1 MSTSRLNNNDS
12 QKESSNPAFDH
23 KLLDEVV
30 KSINVVQTMN
40 ECFWVGDKDH
50 KTLYVNPVF
59 EKLSGYSLEECLGRD
74 CVSFF
79 DEEGK
84 RIISQ
89 HHGLRLSGKS
99 SQYEANMVSKT
110 GRVIPLLIS
119 GGPTKEGGT
128 MGIFTNLSKLKKL
141 SRQEKVTRQILKF
154 STEAIVILD
163 QNRHISLWNNG
174 ATRLFGYKEEDVLN
188 KSIDIVI
195 PAEEVETNQ
204 RLLAEVEEKGH
215 IKNIEGRRQTKNG
228 EAIDVLISVTK
239 VLDEENH
246 LIGYLVIYRD
256 VTQQKR
262 TNNELQKRFETIQ
275 DAYKELGLQRRHLD
289 YLYEI
294 IDSTVNIETSLE
306 SLEKLIVSALCLLTK
321 CDAAIL
327 RAYDERKKVLKLA
340 SCFGVSPK
348 WLDKHQ
354 VKFENSLASEA
365 FENKRP
371 TIIDDVDNNPKHQG
385 SSLLKMHRFKT
396 IVLIPLSINKK
407 IFGTISLYAT
417 DASKFRLIETDFLE
431 KIGKQCTI
439 ALFAK
444 KTSQK

>member
-1 MSTSRLNNNDS
+1 MKTPDP
-12 QKESSNPAFDH
+12 QKEIITVSFSDDSLN
-23 KLLDEVV
+23 EVV
-30 KSINVVQTMN
+30 KSTNVVKTMN
-40 ECFWVGDKDH
+40 ECFWVGDKNH
-50 KTLYVNPVF
+50 KTLYVNPIF
-59 EKLSGYSLEECLGRD
+59 EKTSGYSLEECIGRD

-84 RIISQ
+84 RIINQ
-89 HHGLRLSGKS
+89 HHRLRLAGKS
-99 SQYEANMVSKT
+99 SQYEANMVTKN
-110 GRVIPLLIS
+110 GRIIPLLIS
-119 GGPTKEGGT
+119 GSSTKDGGT

-141 SRQEKVTRQILKF
+141 GRQEKVTRQILKF

-163 QNRHISLWNNG
+163 QNRHITLWNNG
-174 ATRLFGYKEEDVLN
+174 STRIFGHREDEVLN

-195 PAEEVETNQ
+195 PSEEVESNQ
-204 RLLAEVEEKGH
+204 KLITEVDEKGH
-215 IKNIEGRRQTKNG
+215 IKNIEGRRQTKSG
-228 EAIDVLISVTK
+228 EVIDVLISVTK
-239 VLDEENH
+239 VLDDENK

-294 IDSTVNIETSLE
+294 IESTVDPAISLE
-306 SLEKLIVSALCLLTK
+306 NLEKLIVSALCLLTK
-321 CDAAIL
+321 CDASIL
-327 RAYDERKKVLKLA
+327 RIYDAPRKVLKLA
-340 SCFGVSPK
+340 SSFGVSPK

-354 VKFENSLASEA
+354 VKLENSLAAEA

-371 TIIDDVDNNPKHQG
+371 IIIDDIDSNPKHQG

-396 IVLIPLSINKK
+396 MVLIPLSIEEK

-417 DASKFRLIETDFLE
+417 AATKFRMIETDFLE
-431 KIGKQCTI
+431 KIGKQCSI

-444 KTSQK
+444 RISKKK